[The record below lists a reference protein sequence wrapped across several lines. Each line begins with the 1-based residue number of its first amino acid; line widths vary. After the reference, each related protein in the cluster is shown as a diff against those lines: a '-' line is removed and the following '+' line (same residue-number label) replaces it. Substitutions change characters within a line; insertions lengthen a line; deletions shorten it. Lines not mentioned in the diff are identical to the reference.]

1 MSPFSHLLAPA
12 HLGSHEF
19 QKAYKQN
26 NNNNKKSELKQNKSK
41 QNKKFQLHK
50 IGRIVVCF
58 SRVTK
63 WQQF

>member
-19 QKAYKQN
+19 QKAYKTEQQ
-26 NNNNKKSELKQNKSK
+26 KKSELKQNKSK
-41 QNKKFQLHK
+41 QNKKLQLH